1 MEQRIAAGGGVETA
15 EGIEPG
21 ANLDRPACSIE
32 CVSGGDEA
40 RQGLHTT
47 AGNLDRDDLGARVYV
62 AGVWLKAVT

>member
-21 ANLDRPACSIE
+21 ANLDRLACSIE

-40 RQGLHTT
+40 RQGLHAT
-47 AGNLDRDDLGARVYV
+47 AGNSIAMISAREKYV
-62 AGVWLKAVT
+62 AGGGSKPAT